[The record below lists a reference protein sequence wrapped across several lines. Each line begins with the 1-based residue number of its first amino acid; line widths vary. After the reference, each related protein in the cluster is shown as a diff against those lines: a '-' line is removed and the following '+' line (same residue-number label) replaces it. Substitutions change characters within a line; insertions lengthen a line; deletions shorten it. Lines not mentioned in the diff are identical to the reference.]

1 MNALT
6 SINFEN
12 ILVWGFVAT
21 IAMTALLEGA
31 RHLNLSRMSLPFLFG
46 AFVTGD
52 HGRATVYGF
61 VLYLI
66 GGWIFAFLYAW
77 FFEEVSFAS
86 WWLGAILG
94 TLHGGLLLLIFL
106 PVMTELH
113 PRMATER
120 TGLTEIKQIEPPGPI
135 GLHYGIHTPLVT
147 MIGQI
152 IYGLILGIGYRV
164 S

>member
-6 SINFEN
+6 SINFEE

-21 IAMTALLEGA
+21 AAMTVVLEGA
-31 RHLNLSRMSLPFLFG
+31 RYLNFSRMSLPFLFG

-52 HGRATVYGF
+52 HARATTYGF
-61 VLYLI
+61 ALYLL
-66 GGWIFAFLYAW
+66 GGWLLALLYAW
-77 FFEEVSFAS
+77 FFEEVGFAS
-86 WWLGAILG
+86 WWLGLILG
-94 TLHGGLLLLIFL
+94 ILHGALLLLVFL
-106 PVMTELH
+106 PVMAELH

-120 TGLTEIKQIEPPGPI
+120 TGLTVIKQIEPPGPI

-152 IYGLILGIGYRV
+152 IYGLVLGAGYHV
-164 S
+164 

>member
-6 SINFEN
+6 SINVGS

-21 IAMTALLEGA
+21 SAMTVLLEGA
-31 RHLNLSRMSLPFLFG
+31 RYLNFSRMSLPFLFG

-52 HGRATVYGF
+52 HARAMLYGSA
-61 VLYLI
+61 LYLI
-66 GGWIFAFLYAW
+66 GGWLFALLYAW
-77 FFEEVSFAS
+77 FFEEIGFAN
-86 WWLGAILG
+86 WWLGLLLG
-94 TLHGGLLLLIFL
+94 ILHGALLLMVFL

-120 TGLTEIKQIEPPGPI
+120 SGLTEIKQIEPPGPI

-147 MIGQI
+147 MIGQLV
-152 IYGLILGIGYRV
+152 YGLVMGARYHL
-164 S
+164 